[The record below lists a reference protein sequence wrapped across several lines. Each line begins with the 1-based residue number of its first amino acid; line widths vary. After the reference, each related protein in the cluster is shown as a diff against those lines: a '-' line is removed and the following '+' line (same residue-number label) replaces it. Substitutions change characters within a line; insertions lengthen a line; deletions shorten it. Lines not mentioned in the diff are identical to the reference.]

1 MGFRTSIGARV
12 AIALLVVVLLG
23 TMPASVAAQ
32 SDERAGGTI
41 VVEEGET
48 VDEVEAFAGNV
59 IVRGTVTGDVS
70 AFAGNVQI
78 DGEVGGDVEAV
89 SGNVEITG
97 TVDGDV
103 SGAGGNFVVAED
115 ATIGG
120 SLEAGAGT
128 VEIDGTIAGDAA
140 IGAETI
146 RLGENA
152 AIDGDL
158 RYGGTLE
165 GNTDAV
171 AGEITEDSRIGVG
184 LEPTVQPFAEWLFAV
199 YAFVLNLL
207 LGAILL
213 ALFPR
218 FSDGVAR
225 RVATDPVRTGL
236 AGLGVLVGVPILLV
250 AIAITIIGIPVTV
263 VGAFLF
269 ALLVWIGVVYGRFAV
284 AAWLLSYADLENRW
298 LALVVG
304 LLGGALLGQI
314 PFVGGLLN
322 FVIFLLG
329 LGALSMGLYGHRRV
343 IQERERDRPS
353 GVEPGGPA
361 SD

>member
-1 MGFRTSIGARV
+1 MGTGSRTSVRSRL
-12 AIALLVVVLLG
+12 AIVLLVVALLG
-23 TMPASVAAQ
+23 TIPASAAAQ
-32 SDERAGGTI
+32 SSDRTGGTV
-41 VVEEGET
+41 VVEDGET

-59 IVRGTVTGDVS
+59 IVRGTVTGEVN
-70 AFAGNVQI
+70 AFAGNVRV
-78 DGEVGGDVEAV
+78 DGNVGGDVEAV
-89 SGNVEITG
+89 AGNVEITG
-97 TVDGDV
+97 SVDGDV
-103 SGAGGNFVVAED
+103 NGAGGNLVVAEG

-128 VEIDGTIAGDAA
+128 AEIDGTLEGDAA
-140 IGAETI
+140 IGADTI

-152 AIDGDL
+152 AIEGDL

-171 AGEITEDSRIGVG
+171 AGEITEDSRVGVG
-184 LEPTVQPFAEWLFAV
+184 TGPTLQPFADWLFAV

-213 ALFPR
+213 GLFPR

-225 RVATDPVRTGL
+225 RVATDPVRSGL

-269 ALLVWIGVVYGRFAV
+269 ALLIWIGVVYGRFAV
-284 AAWLLSYADLENRW
+284 AAWLLSYAGVDNRW

-304 LLGGALLGQI
+304 LLGGAVFGQI
-314 PFVGGLLN
+314 PYVGGFLN

-329 LGALSMGLYGHRRV
+329 LGALSIGLYRHRR
-343 IQERERDRPS
+343 RTPDSPAATR
-353 GVEPGGPA
+353 PGGPTA
-361 SD
+361 E

>member
-1 MGFRTSIGARV
+1 MDRTSFSWTRV
-12 AIALLVVVLLG
+12 LVVAVLVVVLIG
-23 TMPASVAAQ
+23 TLPIVSVAQ
-32 SDERAGGTI
+32 SSERTGGTI

-48 VDEVEAFAGNV
+48 VDEIEAFAGNV

-70 AFAGNVQI
+70 AFAGNVHI
-78 DGEVGGDVEAV
+78 EGDVGGNVEAV
-89 SGNVEITG
+89 AGNVEISG

-103 SGAGGNFVVAED
+103 SGAGGNLVLAEG

-128 VEIDGTIAGDAA
+128 VEIDGTIEGDAA

-152 AIDGDL
+152 AIEGDL

-171 AGEITEDSRIGVG
+171 AGTIMEDSRIGVG
-184 LEPTVQPFAEWLFAV
+184 IEPTLQPITGWLFAA
-199 YAFVLNLL
+199 YAFVMNLL
-207 LGAILL
+207 LGAVLL

-218 FSDGVAR
+218 FSADVAR

-236 AGLGVLVGVPILLV
+236 AGLGVLVGIPILLI
-250 AIAITIIGIPVTV
+250 AIAITIVGIPVSI
-263 VGAFLF
+263 VGSLLF
-269 ALLVWIGVVYGRFAV
+269 GLLVWIGVVYGRFAV
-284 AAWLLSYADLENRW
+284 AAWLLAAVDVGNRW

-304 LLGGALLGQI
+304 LLGGAILGLI
-314 PFVGGLLN
+314 PVLGDLIN
-322 FVIFLLG
+322 FVILLLG
-329 LGALSMGLYGHRRV
+329 LGALTIGLYARRR
-343 IQERERDRPS
+343 QSRETPTAAQT
-353 GVEPGGPA
+353 GGPA
-361 SD
+361 AE

>member
-1 MGFRTSIGARV
+1 MGFRTAIGARV
-12 AIALLVVVLLG
+12 AIVLLVVVLLG

-48 VDEVEAFAGNV
+48 VDEIEAFAGTV
-59 IVRGTVTGDVS
+59 IISGTVTNDVS
-70 AFAGNVQI
+70 AFAGNVHI

-103 SGAGGNFVVAED
+103 SGAGGNFAVAEG

-120 SLEAGAGT
+120 SLEAGAGA

-140 IGAETI
+140 VGAETI

-152 AIDGDL
+152 AIGGDL
-158 RYGGTLE
+158 RYSGTLE

-171 AGEITEDSRIGVG
+171 AGEITEDSRIGI
-184 LEPTVQPFAEWLFAV
+184 EPTLQPFAGWLFAA

-213 ALFPR
+213 GLFPR

-225 RVATDPVRTGL
+225 RVATDPVRSGL

-250 AIAITIIGIPVTV
+250 AVAITIVGIPVTV
-263 VGAFLF
+263 VGALLF
-269 ALLVWIGVVYGRFAV
+269 VLLVWIGVVYGRFAV
-284 AAWLLSYADLENRW
+284 AAWLLSYADVENRW

-304 LLGGALLGQI
+304 LLGGAVLAQI

-322 FVIFLLG
+322 FLILLLG
-329 LGALSMGLYGHRRV
+329 LGALARGLYGHRRTARAREP
-343 IQERERDRPS
+343 ERRDRI
-353 GVEPGGPA
+353 GPDESA

>member
-1 MGFRTSIGARV
+1 MTRSKRLRATLT
-12 AIALLVVVLLG
+12 IALVLGIVAG
-23 TMPASVAAQ
+23 TIATAVPVAAAQ
-32 SDERAGGTI
+32 ESGIDGTV

-48 VDEVEAFAGNV
+48 VDEIEAFAGNV

-70 AFAGNVQI
+70 AFAGNVHI
-78 DGEVGGDVEAV
+78 HGDVGGDVEAV
-89 SGNVEITG
+89 AGNVEITG

-103 SGAGGNFVVAED
+103 SGAGGNVVIAEGS
-115 ATIGG
+115 TIGG

-128 VEIDGTIAGDAA
+128 VEIDGMIDGDAA

-152 AIDGDL
+152 AIEGDL

-171 AGEITEDSRIGVG
+171 AGETTEESQFGVAS
-184 LEPTVQPFAEWLFAV
+184 EPTVQPFAAWLFAA
-199 YAFVLNLL
+199 YAFLVNLL

-218 FSDGVAR
+218 FSDRVAR
-225 RVATDPVRTGL
+225 RVASDPVKSGL

-250 AIAITIIGIPVTV
+250 AIAITIVGIPVSV
-263 VGAFLF
+263 VGGFLF
-269 ALLVWIGVVYGRFAV
+269 GLLVWVGVVYGRFAV
-284 AAWLLSYADLENRW
+284 AAWLLSYAGLDNRW

-304 LLGGALLGQI
+304 LLAGAILGQI
-314 PFVGGLLN
+314 PWVGDLLN
-322 FVIFLLG
+322 LVIFLLG
-329 LGALSMGLYGHRRV
+329 LGALSIGLYASRR
-343 IQERERDRPS
+343 RTGDTPTPTKS
-353 GVEPGGPA
+353 TGPA
-361 SD
+361 AE